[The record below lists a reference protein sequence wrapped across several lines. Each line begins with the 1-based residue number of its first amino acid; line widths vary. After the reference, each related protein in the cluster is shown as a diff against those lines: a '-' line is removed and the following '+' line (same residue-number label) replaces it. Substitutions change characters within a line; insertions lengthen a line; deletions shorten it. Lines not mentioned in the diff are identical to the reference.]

1 MINPIEIIQSIPDR
15 MYKIMTDDQ
24 IKIYVLEE
32 IQRRQADPLTDEEVT
47 TEEDEV
53 TEVTEDDEEEDE
65 VTEVT
70 EDDEEEEE
78 EETEETDEGD
88 EGDEGDGAG
97 DSE

>member
-70 EDDEEEEE
+70 KVTKV
-78 EETEETDEGD
+78 TEPVP
-88 EGDEGDGAG
+88 ANKKFL
-97 DSE
+97 SPVR